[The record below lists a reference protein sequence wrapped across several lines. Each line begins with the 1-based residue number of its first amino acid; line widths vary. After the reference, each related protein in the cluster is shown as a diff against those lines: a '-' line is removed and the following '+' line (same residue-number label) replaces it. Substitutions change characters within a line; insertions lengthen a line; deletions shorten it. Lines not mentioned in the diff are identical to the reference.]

1 MGALNRNFCLSLML
15 GAFILVPAYPA
26 AAGGADAKKHGDE
39 TIAEAEKMVDHGGQG
54 HLDVMIKHAKAMK
67 MHAEATIKALPQ
79 GDMHGDEVK
88 AHFTEAIAEAD
99 GAIDHGGQGHGG
111 VAMEHANAALMH
123 AKEGAKHL
131 GAVK

>member
-54 HLDVMIKHAKAMK
+54 HLDVMIKHAKA
-67 MHAEATIKALPQ
+67 
-79 GDMHGDEVK
+79 
-88 AHFTEAIAEAD
+88 
-99 GAIDHGGQGHGG
+99 
-111 VAMEHANAALMH
+111 
-123 AKEGAKHL
+123 
-131 GAVK
+131 